1 MAVQKVLITGI
12 GGFTGFY
19 VEKKFLELGWAVYG
33 FTNTA
38 TTHYPNRFNVCL
50 SDTARLTALLEEIQ
64 PDVVIH
70 LAAVSYVGH
79 GSVGDFY
86 STNIIGT
93 HNLLAALYS
102 ANCSPDAVVLAS
114 SANVYGNALVEPIT
128 EQVPF
133 SPSNDYAVSK
143 VAMEYMANLWL
154 DRLPIVVVRPFNY
167 TGVGQSLRFLV
178 PKIVKH
184 FRDREPVI
192 ELGNLDVSRDFS
204 DVRTIAEIYT
214 KVARPQYAGKV
225 FNLCSGV
232 GHSLTEII
240 ELMSDLAGYQINVR
254 VNPSFV
260 RENEVK
266 RLIGSSEMLDSVIG
280 AYTKHSLNETLVWMY
295 NDNTKFGNGV

>member
-1 MAVQKVLITGI
+1 VAVQKVLITGI

-19 VEKKFLELGWAVYG
+19 VEQKFLELGCSVYG

-38 TTHYPNRFNVCL
+38 TTNYPNRFKVCL
-50 SDTARLTALLEEIQ
+50 SDTARLTALLEEVQ

-70 LAAVSYVGH
+70 LAAVSYVAH
-79 GSVGDFY
+79 DNVGDIY
-86 STNIIGT
+86 STNITGT
-93 HNLLAALYS
+93 HNLLAALCS

-128 EQVPF
+128 EQADF
-133 SPSNDYAVSK
+133 SPANDYAISK
-143 VAMEYMANLWL
+143 TAMEFMANLWL

-178 PKIVKH
+178 PKIIKH
-184 FRDREPVI
+184 FRDRKDVI
-192 ELGNLDVSRDFS
+192 ELGNVNVYRDFS

-214 KVARPQYAGKV
+214 KVARSQHAGKV

-240 ELMSDLAGYQINVR
+240 ELTSVLAGYQINIK
-254 VNPSFV
+254 VNPDFV

-266 RLIGSSEMLDSVIG
+266 RLIGSSEILDGEIG
-280 AYTKHSLNETLVWMY
+280 AYTKYSLKDTLAWMY
-295 NDNTKFGNGV
+295 NDNTKFGS